1 MFEVKIKYLDGNV
14 NVFTA
19 SGDEVEA
26 IFDNIDVPEYENVSS
41 VLVVRV

>member
-26 IFDNIDVPEYENVSS
+26 IFDNINDSEYDNVSS
-41 VLVVRV
+41 VLVVRM

>member
-26 IFDNIDVPEYENVSS
+26 IFDNIDAVEYENVSS
-41 VLVVRV
+41 VLVVRM

>member
-26 IFDNIDVPEYENVSS
+26 IFDNINDSEYDNVKS

>member
-26 IFDNIDVPEYENVSS
+26 IFDNIEAKEYDNVKSIA
-41 VLVVRV
+41 VTKI